1 MPIAPPTVKFHRSDV
16 IEYEPPPRWD
26 ASRSSK
32 GSSSAHAINTDR
44 LSEVILSRTLPL
56 TLTLTLI
63 LTLTLTLSLTRTR
76 TRTLTLT
83 PNP

>member
-16 IEYEPPPRWD
+16 VEYEPPPRWD

-44 LSEVILSRTLPL
+44 LSEVILRLARP
-56 TLTLTLI
+56 
-63 LTLTLTLSLTRTR
+63 
-76 TRTLTLT
+76 
-83 PNP
+83 